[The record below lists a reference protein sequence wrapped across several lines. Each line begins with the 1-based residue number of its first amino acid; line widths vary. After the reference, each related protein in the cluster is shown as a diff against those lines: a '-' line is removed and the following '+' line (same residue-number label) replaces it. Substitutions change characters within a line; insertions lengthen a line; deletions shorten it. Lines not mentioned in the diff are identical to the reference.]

1 MTIDQTDPA
10 NIQVLWVDGQ
20 ENHVYLS
27 ESTGCFCTVL
37 VNATVN
43 KEAGKLVLISGT
55 QDFCGKVLKGCLH
68 ANRRKQYRIVCDLR
82 SANEKA

>member
-1 MTIDQTDPA
+1 MTIDHTDPA

-27 ESTGCFCTVL
+27 EATGCFCTVL

-43 KEAGKLVLISGT
+43 KEAGKLLLVLGT
-55 QDFCGKVLKGCLH
+55 QNVCGNMLKG
-68 ANRRKQYRIVCDLR
+68 VCM
-82 SANEKA
+82 

>member
-1 MTIDQTDPA
+1 MAIDQTDPA

-27 ESTGCFCTVL
+27 EATGCFCTVL

-43 KEAGKLVLISGT
+43 KEAGKLLLVSVS
-55 QDFCGKVLKGCLH
+55 QDVCGKVLKGCLH
-68 ANRRKQYRIVCDLR
+68 AVAYPGIFFRGGV
-82 SANEKA
+82 

>member
-27 ESTGCFCTVL
+27 EATGCFCTLL

-43 KEAGKLVLISGT
+43 KEAGKLLLVSGT
-55 QDFCGKVLKGCLH
+55 QNVCGNMSKG
-68 ANRRKQYRIVCDLR
+68 VCM
-82 SANEKA
+82 